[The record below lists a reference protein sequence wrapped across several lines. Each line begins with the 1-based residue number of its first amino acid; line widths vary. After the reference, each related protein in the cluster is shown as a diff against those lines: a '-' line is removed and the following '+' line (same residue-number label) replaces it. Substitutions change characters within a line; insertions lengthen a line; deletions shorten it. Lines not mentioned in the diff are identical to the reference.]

1 MAVTPV
7 SDQPTVV
14 TDASEE
20 VAAASAGAALAPQNV
35 PLAAAVSEPQE
46 TVTEPL
52 GATLWTAQRH
62 LRVLTL
68 DYLILI
74 LLSSLFF
81 ILYLWSIDSE
91 DTFYLLPFLDPSDI
105 ARVRPYIYAFL
116 SAVCGGTVYCFQA
129 YNRYYSSQDL
139 DLAKNW
145 TWYFTHPLLSGT
157 YGAIFFA
164 MVNGNLLG
172 IQVTSGKASTII
184 GFSFLVGFGT
194 KHVDAKIK
202 DTLKTLFGSTG

>member
-1 MAVTPV
+1 MVVATV

-20 VAAASAGAALAPQNV
+20 VAAASARAALAPQNA
-35 PLAAAVSEPQE
+35 AAAVSEPQE
-46 TVTEPL
+46 TVTDPL

-68 DYLILI
+68 DYLILV
-74 LLSSLFF
+74 LLSSLFL
-81 ILYLWSIDSE
+81 ILYLWSIHSE
-91 DTFYLLPFLDPSDI
+91 RTFYLLPFLDSSDI
-105 ARVRPYIYAFL
+105 AQVRPYMYAFL
-116 SAVCGGTVYCFQA
+116 SAVSGGTVYCFQA
-129 YNRYYSSQDL
+129 YNRYYSSQAL
-139 DLAKNW
+139 DLARNW

-157 YGAIFFA
+157 YGAVFFA